1 MTQSALSSHSR
12 QNAARYLLD
21 FHQAYPENFS
31 PFMIEVLR
39 NIPARNRR
47 VARSWNYTHKKR
59 TPDYLEL
66 NRKRP
71 SVIRRSIKSG
81 SKCSSP
87 REAILET
94 NFAHEK
100 NPEQTITS
108 ITSKYTQ
115 PDYSFIH
122 KDPRLSTKDSLCTS
136 PDIPNSPQREASVI
150 YKGLHLSLTDQRT
163 IHQVPQQE
171 HQISPVIPSRTPFIP
186 KSTER
191 NFDVPKDNK
200 DHLDK
205 VPELLNYHEVK
216 AQCLSTDSTTN
227 VATTDKNYD
236 NVGMKAFPVSP
247 KNFNPAFHESFRK
260 TRQVS
265 ESDGRQYEQGNYMGG
280 TRIWLKSP
288 NGMKQ
293 DRGNIE
299 ETKKEQPSAPII
311 QLEKYSDRQRE
322 ENGIS
327 LKTHNTEPTTQSGN
341 IELPKRDQKYKF
353 YCSHCKKRFR
363 WFSHWQAHERTHTG
377 ERPFKCTQ
385 CDRCFTRGDG
395 LQAHMVIHSTKKP
408 HKCPTCLKV
417 FARKPM
423 LERHIVEH
431 TGVVPYKCEVC
442 EVEMLDPGEIV
453 GHLAQHKK
461 QRTFTCQYCR
471 KCFSS
476 AQRLV
481 KHIRVH
487 TGKDDIILSRK

>member
-1 MTQSALSSHSR
+1 MTQSALSSQSR
-12 QNAARYLLD
+12 QNAARYLLN
-21 FHQAYPENFS
+21 FHHAYSENFS

-39 NIPARNRR
+39 NLPARNRR

-59 TPDYLEL
+59 TPDYWEL

-71 SVIRRSIKSG
+71 SVIRRSIKSN

-94 NFAHEK
+94 NFAYEK
-100 NPEQTITS
+100 NPQQTITP
-108 ITSKYTQ
+108 ITPKYTQ
-115 PDYSFIH
+115 SDHSFIH
-122 KDPRLSTKDSLCTS
+122 KNAHLSTKDSLCTS

-150 YKGLHLSLTDQRT
+150 HKGVHLLINDPRT
-163 IHQVPQQE
+163 IHQIPQQD
-171 HQISPVIPSRTPFIP
+171 HQKSSVISSRVPFIP
-186 KSTER
+186 NFTER
-191 NFDVPKDNK
+191 NFETLKDKK
-200 DHLDK
+200 DHLEK
-205 VPELLNYHEVK
+205 VLELRNYHEVQ
-216 AQCLSTDSTTN
+216 ATQCLSADSTTDA
-227 VATTDKNYD
+227 ATSDKNYEK
-236 NVGMKAFPVSP
+236 VGIKAFPVSS
-247 KNFNPAFHESFRK
+247 KNSDPALHESFCK
-260 TRQVS
+260 TRKVS
-265 ESDGRQYEQGNYMGG
+265 ESDSRQYEQDDYISG
-280 TRIWLKSP
+280 TRIWSKSVD
-288 NGMKQ
+288 GMKQ
-293 DRGNIE
+293 DREYIE
-299 ETKKEQPSAPII
+299 ETKKEQLSSPVI
-311 QLEKYSDRQRE
+311 QLESYSDKQHK

-327 LKTHNTEPTTQSGN
+327 LKTHKTEPTTQGGN
-341 IELPKRDQKYKF
+341 IESPKRDQKYKF

-423 LERHIVEH
+423 LERHILEH

-442 EVEMLDPGEIV
+442 EVEMFNPGDIV
-453 GHLAQHKK
+453 GHLARHEK
-461 QRTFTCQYCR
+461 QRTLTCQYCR

-481 KHIRVH
+481 KHIRAH
-487 TGKDDIILSRK
+487 TGKGTT